1 MNVSTLQT
9 IRVTMMQGAHILSK
23 YVTDQIQDDLEREE
37 RVAEGTVTQE
47 EADREADE
55 WAEVSPLSK
64 ETGFR
69 DSQ

>member
-1 MNVSTLQT
+1 
-9 IRVTMMQGAHILSK
+9 MMQGAHILSK

-37 RVAEGTVTQE
+37 RVAEGTLTQG

-55 WAEVSPLSK
+55 WADVSTLSN
-64 ETGFR
+64 ESGFR